1 MNQIKT
7 GAIISYIA
15 LFLNVV
21 IGLLYTP
28 WMINTIGKADYGL
41 YTLAMSVISL
51 FVFDFGLGSAI
62 TRFVSKFL
70 AEERQDKV
78 DSLLGLVFKL
88 YLLGDLVILFSLTII
103 YFFLSQIYQGLTLEE
118 MGNFKIVYIIASL
131 FCVISFPF
139 IPLNGII
146 TSYEK
151 FIQLKSCD
159 LLHKLIVVVLMTG
172 CLIFG
177 GGLFS
182 LVIVN
187 SVAGIVII
195 FLKLAVLG
203 RARLTAIKWR
213 YWDKNVLK
221 SVLSFSVWVTVIQLA
236 QRCIFNIA
244 PSILAAFATSSAI
257 TILGIAICLE
267 GYTFSFANAINGMFL
282 PKVSRMVASGNR
294 DEILNLMTRIA
305 RIQIYIIGL
314 ICVGFICIGRD
325 FIQLW
330 LGNGYDEV
338 YVCALLIILPS
349 FLQLPQEIGNTTVIA
364 EGKVKLQAYAFML
377 MAAINLV
384 LSYPMTKYY
393 GVVGLC
399 GSIMIA
405 YIVRTIMMDYIYYKT
420 LHINIIIFFIN
431 SYLKILPSL
440 LFITAIC
447 LLFNRY
453 YIIQTGWIGFIIKT
467 IAYTSCY
474 LFSIW
479 FLAMN
484 KSEKELFSVPIKKIL
499 KIR

>member
-1 MNQIKT
+1 
-7 GAIISYIA
+7 
-15 LFLNVV
+15 
-21 IGLLYTP
+21 
-28 WMINTIGKADYGL
+28 
-41 YTLAMSVISL
+41 
-51 FVFDFGLGSAI
+51 
-62 TRFVSKFL
+62 
-70 AEERQDKV
+70 
-78 DSLLGLVFKL
+78 
-88 YLLGDLVILFSLTII
+88 
-103 YFFLSQIYQGLTLEE
+103 
-118 MGNFKIVYIIASL
+118 
-131 FCVISFPF
+131 
-139 IPLNGII
+139 
-146 TSYEK
+146 
-151 FIQLKSCD
+151 
-159 LLHKLIVVVLMTG
+159 
-172 CLIFG
+172 
-177 GGLFS
+177 
-182 LVIVN
+182 
-187 SVAGIVII
+187 
-195 FLKLAVLG
+195 
-203 RARLTAIKWR
+203 
-213 YWDKNVLK
+213 
-221 SVLSFSVWVTVIQLA
+221 
-236 QRCIFNIA
+236 
-244 PSILAAFATSSAI
+244 
-257 TILGIAICLE
+257 
-267 GYTFSFANAINGMFL
+267 
-282 PKVSRMVASGNR
+282 MVASGNR

-420 LHINIIIFFIN
+420 LHINIIIFFTN
-431 SYLKILPSL
+431 SYIKILPSL